1 MTSPHPNA
9 APVGLEVREKTDAM
23 QEADFYTLLD
33 HLNISF
39 IKVEHPAFGAIE
51 DYYRAGIEFPDQG
64 VKNLFLKNRKGN
76 RFYLAILGETKTA
89 DLTRLASQL
98 GEARLSFA
106 SEEKLQQLLALTPGS
121 VSPFGLV
128 NDLEHQVTLL
138 LDDEIKQD
146 ELLGFHPLVNS
157 ATLCISYPDFIKFL
171 QHTGHTPVA
180 VKI

>member
-1 MTSPHPNA
+1 
-9 APVGLEVREKTDAM
+9 LESA
-23 QEADFYTLLD
+23 
-33 HLNISF
+33 
-39 IKVEHPAFGAIE
+39 
-51 DYYRAGIEFPDQG
+51 
-64 VKNLFLKNRKGN
+64 
-76 RFYLAILGETKTA
+76 
-89 DLTRLASQL
+89 
-98 GEARLSFA
+98 
-106 SEEKLQQLLALTPGS
+106 PGS